1 MYFWLTAIFTTN
13 CHERYFEV
21 RGLQDWV
28 VFGRRCISE
37 L

>member
-1 MYFWLTAIFTTN
+1 LFKLTDIFTTN

-21 RGLQDWV
+21 RGLQNWV
-28 VFGRRCISE
+28 VFGWRCIAE